1 MKNYFAILLFCT
13 VFSASAQYYQD
24 PARHNGV
31 DRSLTGQM
39 DDQRKAK
46 KQPQKVDIVEV
57 SVQKLTDELTLD
69 SFQAAVITQLLGDN
83 KKEEEKIVV
92 EDIPDESKIEKIIVL
107 REKLNGKIKEI
118 LRPDQI
124 EKFDKMG
131 KKKKK

>member
-1 MKNYFAILLFCT
+1 MKYYIIIFLFCAA
-13 VFSASAQYYQD
+13 FSASAQYYQD

-39 DDQRKAK
+39 TEQHKTK
-46 KQPQKVDIVEV
+46 KQPEKVDIVEL
-57 SVQKLTDELTLD
+57 SVQKLTQELTLD
-69 SFQAAVITQLLGDN
+69 SFQAAVITQLLEDN
-83 KKEEEKIVV
+83 QKIEEKIVV
-92 EDIPDESKIEKIIVL
+92 EDIPNESKVEKIVIL

-124 EKFDKMG
+124 EKFSAMS